1 MSIKVDPT
9 VALSTLIALLTG
21 LHDGTLTAERGA
33 ELLDDLVDTGS
44 LDAVDDVVFHGFVVV
59 LDALIPD
66 HPIDL
71 IALLELARDPVNMR
85 ARADRVE
92 AHNPERAARIR
103 KRAARVEGR
112 RST

>member
-33 ELLDDLVDTGS
+33 